1 MENVR
6 EKAIKA
12 KKSSVIIAN
21 VKAIT
26 KNNALLNMAKAL
38 DSERAKIIGANKV
51 DLEDAKK
58 LLEKGELTSSIVK
71 RLEVTDDK
79 INEMINGIR
88 DVAKLE
94 DPLGKT
100 ISALELDTGLELYQ
114 IATPI
119 GVIGMVFESRPD
131 VVPQIISLALK
142 SGNCVLLKG
151 GKESANTN
159 KAIFNI
165 LIDSLNDRD
174 IPKDSFQLLEKREDV
189 NEMLKLDKYIDLIIP
204 RGSNDFVRFVQSN
217 TKIPVLGHADGVC
230 HAYVDKNF
238 DEKKAIDVC
247 FDAKVQ
253 YPAVCNAIETL
264 LVHKESAISF
274 LPKLGEKYKEANVE
288 MRCCDR
294 SFEILKYLNV
304 KKASNDDWSK
314 EYNDLIISIK
324 IVDSLIEAVE
334 HINNYGSHHTDAII
348 TEDKN
353 SADYFLRYV
362 DSSSVM
368 LNASTRFADGFR
380 YGKGAEIGISTG
392 KIHARGPTGMEG
404 LLIYKYM
411 LIGRGQKVADYVG
424 AKARTFSHKKIDNTI
439 EDALKKF

>member
-12 KKSSVIIAN
+12 KKSSTIIAN
-21 VKAIT
+21 AKTIT
-26 KNNALLNMAKAL
+26 KNNALLNMAKVL
-38 DSERAKIIGANKV
+38 DTERAKIIQANKV
-51 DLEDAKK
+51 DLEGAKK

-79 INEMINGIR
+79 INEMMNGIR

-94 DPLGKT
+94 DRLGKT

-189 NEMLKLDKYIDLIIP
+189 TEMLKLDKYIDLVIP
-204 RGSNDFVRFVQSN
+204 RGSNEFVRFVQSN
-217 TKIPVLGHADGVC
+217 TKIPVLGHADGIC
-230 HAYVDKNF
+230 HAYVDKDY

-264 LVHKESAISF
+264 LIHRDSANKF
-274 LPKLGEKYKEANVE
+274 LPIIGKRYVEAKVE
-288 MRCCDR
+288 MRCCEK
-294 SFEILKYLNV
+294 SFEILKDLNV
-304 KKASNDDWSK
+304 KMATEDDWSK
-314 EYNDLIISIK
+314 EYNDLVISIK
-324 IVDSLIEAVE
+324 VVDSLKDAVN
-334 HINNYGSHHTDAII
+334 HINNYGSHHTDTII
-348 TEDKN
+348 TEDREN
-353 SADYFLRYV
+353 ADYFLRYV

-380 YGKGAEIGISTG
+380 YGKGAEVGISTG

-404 LLIYKYM
+404 LLIYKYI
-411 LIGRGQKVADYVG
+411 LLGKGQKVADYVG
-424 AKARTFSHKKIDNTI
+424 SNAKRYSHKKLNDTI

>member
-1 MENVR
+1 M
-6 EKAIKA
+6 
-12 KKSSVIIAN
+12 
-21 VKAIT
+21 
-26 KNNALLNMAKAL
+26 
-38 DSERAKIIGANKV
+38 
-51 DLEDAKK
+51 
-58 LLEKGELTSSIVK
+58 
-71 RLEVTDDK
+71 
-79 INEMINGIR
+79 
-88 DVAKLE
+88 
-94 DPLGKT
+94 
-100 ISALELDTGLELYQ
+100 
-114 IATPI
+114 
-119 GVIGMVFESRPD
+119 
-131 VVPQIISLALK
+131 
-142 SGNCVLLKG
+142 
-151 GKESANTN
+151 
-159 KAIFNI
+159 
-165 LIDSLNDRD
+165 
-174 IPKDSFQLLEKREDV
+174 
-189 NEMLKLDKYIDLIIP
+189 
-204 RGSNDFVRFVQSN
+204 
-217 TKIPVLGHADGVC
+217 
-230 HAYVDKNF
+230 
-238 DEKKAIDVC
+238 
-247 FDAKVQ
+247 
-253 YPAVCNAIETL
+253 
-264 LVHKESAISF
+264 
-274 LPKLGEKYKEANVE
+274 
-288 MRCCDR
+288 
-294 SFEILKYLNV
+294 KYLNI

>member
-21 VKAIT
+21 AKAIT

-38 DSERAKIIGANKV
+38 DSERAKIIEANKV

>member
-12 KKSSVIIAN
+12 KGASIIIAN
-21 VKAIT
+21 AKTLT

-38 DSERAKIIGANKV
+38 DREREKILEANKL

-71 RLEVTDDK
+71 RLEVTDAK
-79 INEMINGIR
+79 INEMINGIH

-100 ISALELDTGLELYQ
+100 LKALELDSGLELYQ

-165 LIDSLNDRD
+165 LVDSLNDNE
-174 IPKDSFQLLEKREDV
+174 IPKESFQLLEKREDV
-189 NEMLKLDKYIDLIIP
+189 TEMLKLDKYIDLVIP
-204 RGSNDFVRFVQSN
+204 RGSNEFVRFVQSN
-217 TKIPVLGHADGVC
+217 TKIPVLGHADGIC
-230 HAYVDKNF
+230 HAYVDKEY
-238 DEKKAIDVC
+238 DHKKAIDVC

-264 LVHKESAISF
+264 LVHKDSAKSF
-274 LPKLGEKYKEANVE
+274 LPEIGKKYRDAKVE
-288 MRCCDR
+288 MRCCEK
-294 SFEILKYLNV
+294 SYEILKGLEA
-304 KKASNDDWSK
+304 KKASDADWST

-324 IVDSLIEAVE
+324 IIDSLKDAVD
-334 HINNYGSHHTDAII
+334 HINSYGSHHTDTII
-348 TEDKN
+348 TEDKK

-380 YGKGAEIGISTG
+380 YGKGAEVGISTG

-404 LLIYKYM
+404 LLIYKYV
-411 LIGRGQKVADYVG
+411 LLGKGHKVADYVG
-424 AKARTFSHKKIDNTI
+424 ANARPFTHEKLDCTM
-439 EDALKKF
+439 EDGLKKY